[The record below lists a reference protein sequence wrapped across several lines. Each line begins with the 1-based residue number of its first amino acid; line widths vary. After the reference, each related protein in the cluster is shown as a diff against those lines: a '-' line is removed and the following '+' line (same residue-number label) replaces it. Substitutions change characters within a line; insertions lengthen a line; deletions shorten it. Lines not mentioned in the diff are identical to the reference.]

1 MARYTLKAGKTALKW
16 PKFAIDYFMTRP
28 DYERTLSLEKPD
40 PTQPGGTVDIHNIAA
55 WIIDIRQEGDEF
67 VMDIDTKDTSA
78 GHILNNI
85 LSSGKK
91 LYYYLYGTA
100 SDFNVERC
108 TNIPNA
114 NHIEIRD
121 DGNPIITGAFV
132 KDE

>member
-1 MARYTLKAGKTALKW
+1 MSKYTLKAGKTALKW

-28 DYERTLSLEKPD
+28 EYERTLSLEKPND
-40 PTQPGGTVDIHNIAA
+40 VGQINVSNIAA
-55 WIIDIRQEGDEF
+55 FITDIRQECDDF
-67 VMDIDTKDTSA
+67 VMDIDTRDTQS
-78 GHILNNI
+78 GHVLNNI
-85 LSSGKK
+85 LSTGKE

-108 TNIPNA
+108 TNIQNA

-121 DGNPIITGAFV
+121 GGNPIITGAFV

>member
-1 MARYTLKAGKTALKW
+1 MSKYTLKAGKTALKW

-28 DYERTLSLEKPD
+28 EHERTLSLEKPNEVGQID
-40 PTQPGGTVDIHNIAA
+40 VSNIAA
-55 WIIDIRQEGDEF
+55 WITDIRQEGDEF
-67 VMDIDTKDTSA
+67 VMDIDTKDTQS
-78 GHILNNI
+78 GHVLNNI
-85 LSSGKK
+85 LSTGKE

-100 SDFNVERC
+100 SDFNIELC
-108 TNIPNA
+108 TNIQNA